1 MPDATFLGV
10 ALGALQ
16 HGKVWKCL
24 GAHSQG
30 HAHHQSQRPCGQT
43 VRQTSITRVRR
54 FGLAWV
60 P

>member
-24 GAHSQG
+24 GAILRVPLIIRANE
-30 HAHHQSQRPCGQT
+30 HAC
-43 VRQTSITRVRR
+43 RR
-54 FGLAWV
+54 GDRL
-60 P
+60 